1 MIAHDD
7 EDEIYDKLE
16 EYAAVLTEW
25 MRDHGPGAMRD
36 QLHLDAD
43 SAVCEFWRHGYLKAL
58 QDLQSLIR
66 SHHVSDLLSRR
77 GTSRMFH

>member
-1 MIAHDD
+1 MIEHD
-7 EDEIYDKLE
+7 DEIYDKLE

-25 MRDHGPGAMRD
+25 MRDHGSSAMCD

-66 SHHVSDLLSRR
+66 SRHVSELLSRH

>member
-1 MIAHDD
+1 MIDPDD
-7 EDEIYDKLE
+7 EDGLYAQLE
-16 EYAAVLTEW
+16 EYADVLTEW
-25 MRDHGPGAMRD
+25 MRDYGPRAMRD

-58 QDLQSLIR
+58 QDLQFLIR
-66 SHHVSDLLSRR
+66 SRHVSDLLSRH

>member
-1 MIAHDD
+1 MIEDD
-7 EDEIYDKLE
+7 AELYAMLE
-16 EYAAVLTEW
+16 EYATVLTEW
-25 MRDHGPGAMRD
+25 MRDHGPSAMRE

-66 SHHVSDLLSRR
+66 SHDIRELFPRQ